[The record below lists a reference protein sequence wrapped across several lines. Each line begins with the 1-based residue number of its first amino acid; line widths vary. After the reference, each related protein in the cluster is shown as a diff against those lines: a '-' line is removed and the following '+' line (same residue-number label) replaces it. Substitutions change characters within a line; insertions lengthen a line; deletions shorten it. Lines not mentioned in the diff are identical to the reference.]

1 MESGFNHSS
10 PPDNRLNGLS
20 VTKKKNCWCDIRK
33 FMGPPGDVRLNDVHC
48 VCHHRAFSWGS
59 RGCPS
64 PKATLSLMSQRRNN
78 NRLPGGCDSQRFYVP
93 NVLIVWTAYLSI
105 TVDFSLSAFFI
116 FFPPPF
122 SYFPYSLL
130 RRLSLFICRFR
141 TLENVN
147 DMQQPAWRLPKL
159 WHYATL
165 NWEISQI

>member
-1 MESGFNHSS
+1 MASGFNHSS

-105 TVDFSLSAFFI
+105 TVDFSLSAFFFVFFSLHSLI
-116 FFPPPF
+116 FHIPCCVG
-122 SYFPYSLL
+122 YHYSSVVSERWKMSMTCSS
-130 RRLSLFICRFR
+130 RREDSPNCGI
-141 TLENVN
+141 
-147 DMQQPAWRLPKL
+147 MQL
-159 WHYATL
+159 
-165 NWEISQI
+165 